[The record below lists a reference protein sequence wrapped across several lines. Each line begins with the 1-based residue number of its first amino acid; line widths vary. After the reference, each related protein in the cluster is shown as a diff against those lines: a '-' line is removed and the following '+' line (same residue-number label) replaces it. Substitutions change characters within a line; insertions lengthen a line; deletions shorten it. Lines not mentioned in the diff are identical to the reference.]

1 MEKNANALLVSV
13 SGCQESIKVLYHDN
27 LAWKN
32 AYGSELQKGEFY
44 FRMNQDLREYIDYL
58 AVRLQDL
65 NASNQSLQ
73 KEIKQLQQA
82 NMYKDVKLQ
91 DVKSQ
96 VSTRTEK
103 SLFLLTQN

>member
-1 MEKNANALLVSV
+1 MGKNANALLVSV

-32 AYGSELQKGEFY
+32 AYSSELQKGEFY

-73 KEIKQLQQA
+73 NEIEQLQQA

-103 SLFLLTQN
+103 SLFLLTQD